1 MSSTSYGKST
11 VRLPSPSSLCEQR
24 LTRKARISDT
34 SKEIPKFQR
43 RGAIITL
50 GMFAQPKPEVVAE
63 HVETLLKIGLG
74 SLGRVRPFLVRI
86 RRWLILIQLV

>member
-1 MSSTSYGKST
+1 MASLQYDPLSSRILSLERETDEKSF
-11 VRLPSPSSLCEQR
+11 
-24 LTRKARISDT
+24 RIAGT

-50 GMFAQPKPEVVAE
+50 GMFAQPKPGVVAE

-74 SLGRVRPFLVRI
+74 SLGRVRPFLVRVPQTVDTDSA
-86 RRWLILIQLV
+86 LD